1 MKSAGGGRPEAEG
14 KRIGGILSGSDNSPA
29 PTNDGQTYTVTGASS
44 GKCVGL

>member
-14 KRIGGILSGSDNSPA
+14 KRLGAAA